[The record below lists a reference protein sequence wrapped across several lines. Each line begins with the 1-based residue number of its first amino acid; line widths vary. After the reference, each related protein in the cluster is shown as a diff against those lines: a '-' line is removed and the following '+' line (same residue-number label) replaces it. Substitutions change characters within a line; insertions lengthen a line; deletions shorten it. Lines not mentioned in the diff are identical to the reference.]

1 MAMNHPWFGHVCR
14 KTGLAVDF
22 FQPIVPYR
30 AGTNVFI
37 GLLYRFFFSNNTH
50 NLAPFIGFCFISL
63 AATRMAFTIL
73 S

>member
-1 MAMNHPWFGHVCR
+1 MSVVTEE
-14 KTGLAVDF
+14 K
-22 FQPIVPYR
+22 PIKQSYKYV
-30 AGTNVFI
+30 GTNVFI